1 MNSIFIVAIG
11 LLAYVDALLR
21 FGCAKSSIQRLDPL
35 VNPGQNPS
43 PHLHQIIGGNS
54 FNISMDPAI
63 HNLVTQST
71 CTSCQFTEDLVSVTG
86 SRRYLLTAMQY
97 VSSLVIPE
105 LTDLRP
111 YVIVPTVALVFRSC
125 K

>member
-1 MNSIFIVAIG
+1 MNRILIVAIG
-11 LLAYVDALLR
+11 LLASVDALLR

-54 FNISMDPAI
+54 FNISMDPAT

-86 SRRYLLTAMQY
+86 NGRCLLTALQY
-97 VSSLVIPE
+97 VNSSVTPRLPC
-105 LTDLRP
+105 RHAH
-111 YVIVPTVALVFRSC
+111 VALQDL